1 MTIRE
6 KLKTLK
12 KETGCNLSLDEL
24 EYLNKHLGHLPT
36 CLEVFVFDTVWSE
49 HCSYKSSKP
58 YLKTFFQLSNPDVW
72 VGIGEDSGIIRLA
85 EVNGKEWGLVVA
97 HESHNHPSQ
106 VVPFEGAATGI
117 GGIVRDVYCMG
128 AEVIG
133 VMDSLRFGKIDEHSL
148 QIIRGVIDGVGG
160 YSNPLGVPNIGGDTY
175 LHDGF
180 KDNCLVNVIAIG
192 IVERDRIIHSFVPK
206 EVENEPYVLILVGKA
221 TDSSGF
227 GGASFASADLDKH
240 EQRKGAVQV
249 PDPFL
254 KRVLVAA
261 NRECFDFVYKN
272 KLKVAMKD
280 LGAGGILGA
289 SSEITGKLSLI
300 HI

>member
-1 MTIRE
+1 
-6 KLKTLK
+6 
-12 KETGCNLSLDEL
+12 
-24 EYLNKHLGHLPT
+24 
-36 CLEVFVFDTVWSE
+36 
-49 HCSYKSSKP
+49 
-58 YLKTFFQLSNPDVW
+58 
-72 VGIGEDSGIIRLA
+72 
-85 EVNGKEWGLVVA
+85 
-97 HESHNHPSQ
+97 
-106 VVPFEGAATGI
+106 
-117 GGIVRDVYCMG
+117 MG

-289 SSEITGKLSLI
+289 SSEITGKSRHGAEINIEDILVGEEDLSPQVILCSETQERYI
-300 HI
+300 WAVPERIANNLLKIYNEEFELGRMYKNAGASIIGPVSYTHLTLPTILRV